1 MEHEWLEKLLA
12 NLWVTIGVVLVVLA
26 GLIYLTKWPVPGKL
40 LAVAQASYR
49 ETIRQPLFLLLLVL
63 SLFFML
69 AQVWIP
75 YFTLGEDMKLMKNLQ
90 LDAIMLPMLLL
101 SVFTAAISISEEIEG
116 RTATTLLS
124 KPVSRRQFLLGKFL
138 GIYLAALLM
147 GMVLT
152 VFMGWTIN
160 YKYYY
165 DSGFVERPADPA
177 EIVAAERI
185 LDFLPGGVM
194 DAARYVLRVC
204 HEMRVMMPGVV
215 MIFCQVLILTAI
227 AVALATRLP
236 MLVNLVVCLTMF
248 ILGRLA
254 HVLKES
260 SQGNRL
266 VEFVAGVLQTVLPGF
281 NYYDVGAPLA
291 SDVYVPWVEYV
302 FPAAMHAFIY
312 ATIALLFGLILFEDR
327 DLA

>member
-1 MEHEWLEKLLA
+1 MEYQWLEQLLA

-49 ETIRQPLFLLLLVL
+49 ETIRQPLFLLLLIL

-101 SVFTAAISISEEIEG
+101 SVFAAAISISEEIEG

-185 LDFLPGGVM
+185 LDFLPGGVK
-194 DAARYVLRVC
+194 DAVRYVLRVC

-215 MIFCQVLILTAI
+215 MIFCQVLILTAV

-260 SQGNRL
+260 SQGNPL

-281 NYYDVGAPLA
+281 NYYDVGGPLA

-302 FPAAMHAFIY
+302 FPATMHAFIY